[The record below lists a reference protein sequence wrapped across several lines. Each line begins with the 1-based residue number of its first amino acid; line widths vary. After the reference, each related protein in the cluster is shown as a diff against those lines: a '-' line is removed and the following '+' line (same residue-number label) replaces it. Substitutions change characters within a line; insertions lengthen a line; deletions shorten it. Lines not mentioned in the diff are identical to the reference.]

1 MPNLAMYSN
10 SHSKNFYLNAINL
23 SGNNVVTTLSMKG
36 TNTESENQNRKMQF
50 GVEDPLG
57 SDQEHVLIIRPNLT
71 LTTQDCKTVR
81 KGL

>member
-1 MPNLAMYSN
+1 
-10 SHSKNFYLNAINL
+10 
-23 SGNNVVTTLSMKG
+23 MKG